1 MKLKII
7 KKYFTLLEIVISI
20 AILSLCFSLIG
31 MKTQKAI
38 YKHRYE
44 NNIKQFNHYTQF
56 CKKMALSN
64 QADVYLNLKEQNENI
79 EIEMGTSETEGFFK
93 NMKKTKDILKDINF
107 LVNEEMINSLEI
119 VFTSNGCVIPKIK
132 IALRDKNRKFKPYK
146 ILKI

>member
-1 MKLKII
+1 MKTKII

-44 NNIKQFNHYTQF
+44 NNIKKLNHYAQF

-64 QADVYLNLKEQNENI
+64 QADVYLNLKEQNESI
-79 EIEMGTSETEGFFK
+79 KLEIGTSETEGFFK
-93 NMKKTKDILKDINF
+93 NMKKTKDTLNDINF
-107 LVNEEMINSLEI
+107 LVNKETVSSLEI
-119 VFTSNGCVIPKIK
+119 VFTSNGCVMPEVQIELI
-132 IALRDKNRKFKPYK
+132 DKNRKFKPYK
-146 ILKI
+146 FLKI